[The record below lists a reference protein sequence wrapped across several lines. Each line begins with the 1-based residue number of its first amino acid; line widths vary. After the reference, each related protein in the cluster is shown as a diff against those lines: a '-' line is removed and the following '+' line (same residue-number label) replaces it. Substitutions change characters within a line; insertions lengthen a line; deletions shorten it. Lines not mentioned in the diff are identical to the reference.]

1 MVKSTPPVNRVRHN
15 APRGFTLVEVLVAL
29 AILSIALSAVLFSMG
44 QAVDTTIGLRS
55 RTLALWVAEER
66 ANIHLLR
73 REWPA
78 VNDSEGTTEF
88 GGQRWKWREQ
98 VSTTPVEELR
108 RMDIEVSL
116 PDSDH
121 VLAKLAVFFPKP

>member
-1 MVKSTPPVNRVRHN
+1 MARSNPPVGRATPSRSH
-15 APRGFTLVEVLVAL
+15 GFTLVEVLVAL
-29 AILSIALSAVLFSMG
+29 AILSIALGSVLFAMS
-44 QAVDTTIGLRS
+44 QAVDTTIGLRT

-66 ANIHLLR
+66 ANVHLLQ
-73 REWPA
+73 REWPNI
-78 VNDSEGTTEF
+78 NDTEGTVEF
-88 GGQRWKWREQ
+88 GGQKWKWHEQ

-116 PDSDH
+116 PNSDH